1 MMLRWPIVGALKKK
15 RVSLA
20 QKEEKDKKVSLE
32 EKEEKEMEEWRC

>member
-1 MMLRWPIVGALKKK
+1 MANSRGSEKK

-20 QKEEKDKKVSLE
+20 EKEEKEEKDKKVSLE